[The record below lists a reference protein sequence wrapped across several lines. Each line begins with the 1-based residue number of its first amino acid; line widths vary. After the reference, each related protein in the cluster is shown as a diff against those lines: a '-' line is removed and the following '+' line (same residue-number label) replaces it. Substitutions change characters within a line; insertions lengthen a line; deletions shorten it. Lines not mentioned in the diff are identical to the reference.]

1 MFQPCKQWLFSVFL
15 VLAVIQPSFGQ
26 DPKTYEGPLQVGDYS
41 GQAVYQYIT
50 SDLDTIYNGDFLWQQ
65 SNLETLVENED
76 ASFRISGAFDQGIAN
91 GPWQFEFGEY
101 QTNSQ
106 SQVVGYEY
114 RVLVSGIQEKGEG
127 LLAEGKPDG
136 NWTYTINQIKDS
148 EIQQI
153 LFKSDITYDKG
164 VPQQNFQI
172 ENDSSVL
179 VGRFLRDGLAHDE
192 WSYYGTERVEDME
205 DWFFD
210 DGLLRNIRL
219 TTDQVSTEIQVFD
232 TNAPNYKTI
241 PLHMGYI
248 ALLEAVLQEQ
258 EVESGIAGILAQ
270 NLRYYQK
277 IDKVLGQLGSDGFQ
291 MEAKVKVPFYP
302 LDSLQTKTLEQ
313 IASDYQVAANLSR
326 TILLNSHLNIVKRT
340 DPEAYFYYNVAQKI
354 STDFLEP
361 LKALVSYQ
369 ENDIVAYQEIPV
381 MLQRLWPNGKPGTEI
396 TVAANETGA
405 LRSFRLPSSEEF
417 GYEGDDLLSV
427 AALGTYSR
435 MSLEYIKG
443 SLASRLTNEEQLQML
458 NGLEEELIQLNNL
471 LEREVDS
478 VDGLANDY
486 KNALAHLQ
494 QLADSSLTT
503 YADMKN
509 PNEKLTYGK
518 SIKICLMELT
528 DLAQSLKNIPQQQET
543 IKKEYTNAVWNP
555 FMANVMAEQ
564 VKKRITESYEEVLIP
579 YFLKATSS
587 LECGNVKALNEQII
601 QTHKT
606 ILGLRNKDTR
616 KLERK
621 LRREKRPMEVL
632 QLLQVT
638 STPINQ

>member
-15 VLAVIQPSFGQ
+15 MLAVVLPSFGQ
-26 DPKTYEGPLQVGDYS
+26 DPKTYEGPLHVGDYS
-41 GQAVYQYIT
+41 GQAVYQYIL

-76 ASFRISGAFDQGIAN
+76 ASFRFSGAFDQGIAN

-114 RVLVSGIQEKGEG
+114 RVLVSGTQEKGEG
-127 LLAEGKPDG
+127 RLAEGKPDG

-219 TTDQVSTEIQVFD
+219 TTDQVSNEIQIFD
-232 TNAPNYKTI
+232 ANAPNYKTI

-258 EVESGIAGILAQ
+258 EVESGIASILAQ

-277 IDKVLGQLGSDGFQ
+277 IDNVLRQLGSDGFQ

-326 TILLNSHLNIVKRT
+326 TILRNSHLNIVKRT

-427 AALGTYSR
+427 AALGTYAR

-587 LECGNVKALNEQII
+587 LECGNVKALNQQII

-638 STPINQ
+638 STPQNQ

>member
-302 LDSLQTKTLEQ
+302 
-313 IASDYQVAANLSR
+313 
-326 TILLNSHLNIVKRT
+326 
-340 DPEAYFYYNVAQKI
+340 QK
-354 STDFLEP
+354 
-361 LKALVSYQ
+361 
-369 ENDIVAYQEIPV
+369 
-381 MLQRLWPNGKPGTEI
+381 
-396 TVAANETGA
+396 
-405 LRSFRLPSSEEF
+405 
-417 GYEGDDLLSV
+417 
-427 AALGTYSR
+427 
-435 MSLEYIKG
+435 
-443 SLASRLTNEEQLQML
+443 
-458 NGLEEELIQLNNL
+458 
-471 LEREVDS
+471 
-478 VDGLANDY
+478 
-486 KNALAHLQ
+486 
-494 QLADSSLTT
+494 
-503 YADMKN
+503 
-509 PNEKLTYGK
+509 
-518 SIKICLMELT
+518 
-528 DLAQSLKNIPQQQET
+528 QQE
-543 IKKEYTNAVWNP
+543 
-555 FMANVMAEQ
+555 
-564 VKKRITESYEEVLIP
+564 S
-579 YFLKATSS
+579 
-587 LECGNVKALNEQII
+587 
-601 QTHKT
+601 
-606 ILGLRNKDTR
+606 
-616 KLERK
+616 
-621 LRREKRPMEVL
+621 
-632 QLLQVT
+632 
-638 STPINQ
+638 

>member
-15 VLAVIQPSFGQ
+15 VLAVILPSLGQ

-41 GQAVYQYIT
+41 GQAVYQYII

-76 ASFRISGAFDQGIAN
+76 ASFRISGAFDQGIAH

-114 RVLVSGIQEKGEG
+114 RVLVSGTQEKGEG
-127 LLAEGKPDG
+127 RLSEGKPDG

-219 TTDQVSTEIQVFD
+219 TTDQVSKEIQVFD

-258 EVESGIAGILAQ
+258 EVESGIAGILSQ
-270 NLRYYQK
+270 NLSYYQK
-277 IDKVLGQLGSDGFQ
+277 IDKVLRQLGSDGFQ

-326 TILLNSHLNIVKRT
+326 TILRNSHLNIVKRT

-396 TVAANETGA
+396 TVAANEAGA

-417 GYEGDDLLSV
+417 GYESNDLLSV
-427 AALGTYSR
+427 AALGTYAR

-587 LECGNVKALNEQII
+587 LECVNVKALNEQII

-621 LRREKRPMEVL
+621 LRSEKRPMEVL

-638 STPINQ
+638 STPKNQ

>member
-326 TILLNSHLNIVKRT
+326 TILRNSHLNIVKRT

-361 LKALVSYQ
+361 LKELVSYQ

-606 ILGLRNKDTR
+606 ILDLRNKDTR

-638 STPINQ
+638 STPKNQ

>member
-1 MFQPCKQWLFSVFL
+1 
-15 VLAVIQPSFGQ
+15 
-26 DPKTYEGPLQVGDYS
+26 
-41 GQAVYQYIT
+41 
-50 SDLDTIYNGDFLWQQ
+50 
-65 SNLETLVENED
+65 
-76 ASFRISGAFDQGIAN
+76 
-91 GPWQFEFGEY
+91 
-101 QTNSQ
+101 
-106 SQVVGYEY
+106 
-114 RVLVSGIQEKGEG
+114 
-127 LLAEGKPDG
+127 
-136 NWTYTINQIKDS
+136 
-148 EIQQI
+148 
-153 LFKSDITYDKG
+153 
-164 VPQQNFQI
+164 
-172 ENDSSVL
+172 
-179 VGRFLRDGLAHDE
+179 
-192 WSYYGTERVEDME
+192 
-205 DWFFD
+205 
-210 DGLLRNIRL
+210 
-219 TTDQVSTEIQVFD
+219 
-232 TNAPNYKTI
+232 
-241 PLHMGYI
+241 
-248 ALLEAVLQEQ
+248 
-258 EVESGIAGILAQ
+258 
-270 NLRYYQK
+270 
-277 IDKVLGQLGSDGFQ
+277 
-291 MEAKVKVPFYP
+291 
-302 LDSLQTKTLEQ
+302 
-313 IASDYQVAANLSR
+313 
-326 TILLNSHLNIVKRT
+326 
-340 DPEAYFYYNVAQKI
+340 
-354 STDFLEP
+354 
-361 LKALVSYQ
+361 
-369 ENDIVAYQEIPV
+369 
-381 MLQRLWPNGKPGTEI
+381 
-396 TVAANETGA
+396 
-405 LRSFRLPSSEEF
+405 
-417 GYEGDDLLSV
+417 
-427 AALGTYSR
+427 